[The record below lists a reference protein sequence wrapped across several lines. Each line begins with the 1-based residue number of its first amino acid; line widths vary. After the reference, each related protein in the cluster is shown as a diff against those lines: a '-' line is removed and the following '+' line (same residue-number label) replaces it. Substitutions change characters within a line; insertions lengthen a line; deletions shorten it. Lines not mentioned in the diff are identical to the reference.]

1 MKPSTTRKHV
11 YQRLVKMTKKNL
23 SKELIKK
30 EIYNENNYNSFKK
43 IQEKNNK
50 TSEILKK
57 EIQLIENNNKDST
70 EEINQ
75 NYTDETSIT
84 EECQWE
90 YSFEKYKDMSLAIKA
105 LVKTIHPIA
114 NTKWINRW
122 SNLIIHNLILYGIT
136 VKEWKENEQFRVLD
150 IENLQRKVVDQIVL
164 KYRKHEVIIKAI
176 FVDKVRKILNS
187 IKKGHKI
194 TIEHI
199 YPYISIPSHWG
210 YSCDIALFTEIIEKG
225 NEMYL
230 EYIDN
235 PIIKYYLLKHFGV
248 IDREK
253 QIKIIKTRLSYLTLL
268 FNI

>member
-1 MKPSTTRKHV
+1 MKPSSTRKEV
-11 YQRLVKMTKKNL
+11 YQRLIKMTKKNIP
-23 SKELIKK
+23 KELIKK
-30 EIYNENNYNSFKK
+30 EIYNKNNYNSFK
-43 IQEKNNK
+43 IIEEKNNK
-50 TSEILKK
+50 TTNILKK
-57 EIQLIENNNKDST
+57 EIQLIKIDSKDST

-75 NYTDETSIT
+75 SYTDETSIT
-84 EECQWE
+84 EECQCE
-90 YSFEKYKDMSLAIKA
+90 YSFEKYKDMLLTIKE

-122 SNLIIHNLILYGIT
+122 SNLIIHNLIFYGIT
-136 VKEWKENEQFRVLD
+136 VKEWKESEQFRVLS
-150 IENLQRKVVDQIVL
+150 IENLQRKVVDQMIL

-176 FVDKVRKILNS
+176 FVDKVRKIIS
-187 IKKGHKI
+187 YIKERNKI
-194 TIEHI
+194 TIEDI
-199 YPYISIPSHWG
+199 YPYISVPSHWG
-210 YSCDIALFTEIIEKG
+210 YSFDIALFTEIIEKG

-253 QIKIIKTRLSYLTLL
+253 QIKIIKTRLNYLTLL